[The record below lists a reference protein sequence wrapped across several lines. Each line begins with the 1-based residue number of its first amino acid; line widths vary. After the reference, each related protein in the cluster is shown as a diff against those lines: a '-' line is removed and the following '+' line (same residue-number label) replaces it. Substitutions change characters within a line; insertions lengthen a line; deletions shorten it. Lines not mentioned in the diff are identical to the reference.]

1 MKQLYE
7 LSRKFPK
14 DWIKK
19 APKGKFG
26 NYVPHPVITQRLLEV
41 CGPFDWE
48 VVELIRQENTGSV
61 VGCFGKLTVEID
73 GKLVTVTSI
82 GDVEHDQKNDGS
94 NAKHAESD
102 SFKRC
107 AMKLGLGLHLW
118 AGEEYYLDKSE
129 PNQRDNENQEGF
141 NERFARWQDKRSAAE
156 GKAEIIVSKQRH
168 GPTGVIQSIA
178 IPAELLNSLFLS
190 SDES

>member
-1 MKQLYE
+1 MKQLFE

-14 DWIKK
+14 EWIKK

-41 CGPFDWE
+41 CGPFNWE
-48 VVELIRQENTGSV
+48 VVELIRQEKTGSV

-73 GKLVTVTSI
+73 GKPVTVISI

-102 SFKRC
+102 AFKRC

-118 AGEEYYLDKSE
+118 AGDEYYLDKQLE
-129 PNQRDNENQEGF
+129 KKRENKKI
-141 NERFARWQDKRSAAE
+141 NLRSA
-156 GKAEIIVSKQRH
+156 
-168 GPTGVIQSIA
+168 
-178 IPAELLNSLFLS
+178 
-190 SDES
+190 